1 MANHLGREEHMP
13 ISMGQTGIPYR
24 IKKISGSTDVRSHLQ
39 SIGFNEGT
47 EVQLVSQLN
56 GDVIV
61 HVKESR
67 IAINREQAR
76 HILV

>member
-1 MANHLGREEHMP
+1 M
-13 ISMGQTGIPYR
+13 
-24 IKKISGSTDVRSHLQ
+24 
-39 SIGFNEGT
+39 GFNEGT
-47 EVQLVSQLN
+47 SVKLITQLN

-67 IAINREQAR
+67 VAINKEQAR

>member
-1 MANHLGREEHMP
+1 MP
-13 ISMGQTGIPYR
+13 ISMGMVGSSYT
-24 IKKISGSTDVRSHLQ
+24 IKKVSGNSDVRSPLH
-39 SIGFNEGT
+39 SMGFNEGT
-47 EVQLVSQLN
+47 SVKLITQLN

-67 IAINREQAR
+67 VAINKEQAR

>member
-1 MANHLGREEHMP
+1 MP
-13 ISMGQTGIPYR
+13 ISMGKAGVAYTIR
-24 IKKISGSTDVRSHLQ
+24 KVSGSSDVRSHLQ
-39 SIGFNEGT
+39 SMGFNEGT
-47 EVQLVSQLN
+47 KVELITQLN

-67 IAINREQAR
+67 VAINREQAR

>member
-1 MANHLGREEHMP
+1 MP
-13 ISMGQTGIPYR
+13 ISMGMVGERKFRRAFP
-24 IKKISGSTDVRSHLQ
+24 SSFNE
-39 SIGFNEGT
+39 FNEGT
-47 EVQLVSQLN
+47 SVKLITQLN

-67 IAINREQAR
+67 VAINKEQAR

>member
-1 MANHLGREEHMP
+1 MEREVNMP
-13 ISMGQTGIPYR
+13 ISMGMVGSSYT
-24 IKKISGSTDVRSHLQ
+24 IKKVSGNSDLHSM
-39 SIGFNEGT
+39 GFNEGT
-47 EVQLVSQLN
+47 SVKLITQLN

-67 IAINREQAR
+67 VAINKEQAR